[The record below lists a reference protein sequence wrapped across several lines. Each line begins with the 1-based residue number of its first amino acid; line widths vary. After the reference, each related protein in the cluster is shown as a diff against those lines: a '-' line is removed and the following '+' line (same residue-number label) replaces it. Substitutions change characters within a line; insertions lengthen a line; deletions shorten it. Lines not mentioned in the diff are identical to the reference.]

1 MTEEQAEQI
10 LSALAAMQES
20 MDYQSE
26 LLIVLILASAV
37 IVGAIAGFS
46 LFRRWK

>member
-10 LSALAAMQES
+10 LSALAGMQES
-20 MDYQSE
+20 LDYQSG
-26 LLIVLILASAV
+26 LLIVLIFASAV
-37 IVGAIAGFS
+37 VAGAIVGFS